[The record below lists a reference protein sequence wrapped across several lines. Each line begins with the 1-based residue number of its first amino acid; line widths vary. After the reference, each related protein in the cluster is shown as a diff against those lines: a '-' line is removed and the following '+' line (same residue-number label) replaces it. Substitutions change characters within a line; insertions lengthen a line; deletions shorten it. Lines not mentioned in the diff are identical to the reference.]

1 MRQEAIVEYDA
12 ALYPVIYLTGHRKH
26 IYPWIQENLHT
37 PFWRCYWNVSR
48 GGCLRVD
55 GREIE
60 LRTDL
65 VYIIPGYF
73 RFSTF
78 AEKPFE
84 QFYIHFSP
92 PDNHFPPDCGIL
104 TSPVRPHWKRLW
116 QEWEALEH
124 TDAEDRFRRETAAG
138 AVLAEALLQF
148 PRELMTARTVWSPM
162 TERAAALIR
171 SRIANPGSNSEIAQE
186 CGVELRTFLRRFRR
200 ETGESPRQFSRR
212 IRVESACRFLLYTE
226 KSIDEIAELT
236 GFPDRYYFSR
246 VFRRLQQKSPA
257 QFRRQQ
263 QPPEIQAEP
272 PDRFSP
278 S

>member
-1 MRQEAIVEYDA
+1 MEYDA
-12 ALYPVIYLTGHRKH
+12 ALYPVIHLTGHQKH
-26 IYPWIQENLHT
+26 IYPWIQEDLHT
-37 PFWRCYWNVSR
+37 PFWRCYWNAGR
-48 GGCLRVD
+48 GGCLRVEE
-55 GREIE
+55 REIE
-60 LRTDL
+60 LRPDQ

-78 AEKPFE
+78 AKKPFE

-104 TSPVRPHWKRLW
+104 TAPVRPHWKRLW
-116 QEWEALEH
+116 REWERLES
-124 TDAEDRFRRETAAG
+124 TGAGDRFRRETVAG

-148 PRELMTARTVWSPM
+148 PRELMAARTAWSPM
-162 TERAAALIR
+162 TERASALIR
-171 SRIANPGSNSEIAQE
+171 SRVANPGPNSEIARE
-186 CGVELRTFLRRFRR
+186 CGVDLRTFLRRFRR
-200 ETGESPRQFSRR
+200 DTGESPQQFSRR
-212 IRVESACRFLLYTE
+212 VRVEAACRFLLYTE

-257 QFRRQQ
+257 LFRRQQ
-263 QPPEIQAEP
+263 QPPELLAEAAG
-272 PDRFSP
+272 RFSR